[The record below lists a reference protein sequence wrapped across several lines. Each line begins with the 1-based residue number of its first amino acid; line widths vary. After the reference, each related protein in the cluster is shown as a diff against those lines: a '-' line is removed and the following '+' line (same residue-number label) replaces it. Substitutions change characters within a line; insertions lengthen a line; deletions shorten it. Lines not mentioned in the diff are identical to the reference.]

1 MVAPGKLL
9 PIRLG
14 LSQQLGGLVN
24 YGLKGEIL
32 ILMNLVDFCLL
43 FGLLKVVLL
52 EAVEDGILE
61 MCFVFKGIE
70 ELFAGFAD
78 LRFVAKHLCFLF
90 QALHSLMVQSA

>member
-1 MVAPGKLL
+1 MVAPRKLL
-9 PIRLG
+9 PIRPG

-61 MCFVFKGIE
+61 MCFIFKGIE

-78 LRFVAKHLCFLF
+78 LWFVAKHLCFLF
-90 QALHSLMVQSA
+90 